1 MSDNPMDRLSPH
13 DRVSVR
19 AVLAHEGEDP
29 TAALAAAG
37 IVDAIVVPVAM
48 GEDLDL
54 SGGILGNGIT
64 PNLTAVLETEQQDD
78 SFDDGAGSQRGS
90 TQPSAQPSTRATP
103 SSAPVTTMLPA
114 EYGVKPLA
122 PVGLAKRAA
131 GAPPNP
137 SALGAASFSP
147 GTQPGTAP
155 AATDDVQPPEPIT
168 TAPATPF
175 GKPPPVPGL
184 LPDLS
189 GQNADSSY
197 FPPQTHNSESTPP
210 AAQGGNDT
218 LSRGAAF
225 ATQKPEAA
233 PVPFVDDTGQG

>member
-1 MSDNPMDRLSPH
+1 MSDNPMDRLSPY

-19 AVLAHEGEDP
+19 AVLVHEGEDP

-37 IVDAIVVPVAM
+37 IVDAIVVPVVM

-64 PNLTAVLETEQQDD
+64 PNLTAVLETEHQDD
-78 SFDDGAGSQRGS
+78 DTFDNGPGSPQGS
-90 TQPSAQPSTRATP
+90 AQPSAQPSTGTAP
-103 SSAPVTTMLPA
+103 SSGPVTTMLPA
-114 EYGVKPLA
+114 AYGMQPLA

-137 SALGAASFSP
+137 SAFPGAESSSP
-147 GTQPGTAP
+147 ATLPGTART
-155 AATDDVQPPEPIT
+155 ATDAQPTEPIT

-184 LPDLS
+184 LSDLL

-197 FPPQTHNSESTPP
+197 APPQARSSASTPA
-210 AAQGGNDT
+210 AAQAGNDT
-218 LSRGAAF
+218 PSRGAAF
-225 ATQKPEAA
+225 ATQKPETAA
-233 PVPFVDDTGQG
+233 QCHS